1 MRSSFDGHTGCLD
14 GLGFYGSSADEA
26 SACNAGKPGSIP
38 GLGRSP
44 RDRLPTPV
52 FMGIP
57 GCSDG
62 KEAACNAG
70 DLGSIPGLGNPLE
83 KEMATHPNILAW
95 KIPWTKEPSRL
106 QSMGS
111 QRVGDN

>member
-83 KEMATHPNILAW
+83 EGTATHSSILAW
-95 KIPWTKEPSRL
+95 RIHMDRGAWRATVPGVTNSWT
-106 QSMGS
+106 
-111 QRVGDN
+111 